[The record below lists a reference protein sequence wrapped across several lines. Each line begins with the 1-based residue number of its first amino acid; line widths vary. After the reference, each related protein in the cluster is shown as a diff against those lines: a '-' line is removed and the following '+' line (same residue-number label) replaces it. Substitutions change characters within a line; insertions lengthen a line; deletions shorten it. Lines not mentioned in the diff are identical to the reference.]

1 MTFQEQ
7 DKLNLRDSIQ
17 QAIQKLDLYITQLR
31 DFKDSENTLLSE
43 KELTDLEI
51 MLNNVKSSKSY
62 LDSVYDTLMGYLFP
76 SSDKNDKAA
85 GIRIPKSLSPRG

>member
-7 DKLNLRDSIQ
+7 DKLDLRDSIQ
-17 QAIQKLDLYITQLR
+17 QAVQKLDLFIKQLR

-62 LDSVYDTLMGYLFP
+62 LDSVYDTLIKYLFSSP
-76 SSDKNDKAA
+76 SKNDEVEK
-85 GIRIPKSLSPRG
+85 

>member
-7 DKLNLRDSIQ
+7 DKLDLRDSIQ
-17 QAIQKLDLYITQLR
+17 QAIQKLDLYIKQLR

-51 MLNNVKSSKSY
+51 MLNNAKSSKSY
-62 LDSVYDTLMGYLFP
+62 LDSAYDTLMGYLFP
-76 SSDKNDKAA
+76 SSN
-85 GIRIPKSLSPRG
+85 KSDNIGR